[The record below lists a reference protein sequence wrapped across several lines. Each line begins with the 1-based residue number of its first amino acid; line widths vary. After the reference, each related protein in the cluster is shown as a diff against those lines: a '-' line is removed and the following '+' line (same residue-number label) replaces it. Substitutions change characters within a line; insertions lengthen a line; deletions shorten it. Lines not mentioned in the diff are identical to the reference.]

1 MFVIIAHLRDFVKEK
16 GKDMRLSQKIKEARL
31 SKGWTQDDLAKFSGV
46 SLGSIKRYETD
57 NGNITYS
64 NLEKITSALGIE
76 ASNFTP
82 TKGQKSVSQ
91 SVSQYKKKMSPN
103 SGNLSPNLSPSAS
116 NLKKSDKSYENEEEN
131 EIVAIPYFED
141 TYASAGD
148 GVINYDEAPTTL
160 DFNEI
165 FLRGFLGIKGDLSC
179 IHIINARGDSMQPT
193 IDNGELLFVRAADGD
208 GVTSGNVYVINYCGD
223 VFVKRLE
230 KNPITRAITLFSD
243 NEKYEPIVI
252 DGENLENCNIVGRVV
267 AHIRKGSI

>member
-1 MFVIIAHLRDFVKEK
+1 MDLA
-16 GKDMRLSQKIKEARL
+16 QKIKLLRSE
-31 SKGWTQDDLAKFSGV
+31 KGWTQEELAKKSGV
-46 SLGSIKRYETD
+46 SIQSIKRYET
-57 NGNITYS
+57 GIGENITTS
-64 NLEKITSALGIE
+64 NLEKIAKVFDVKKSYFLNDDEGSLVVRK
-76 ASNFTP
+76 SN
-82 TKGQKSVSQ
+82 
-91 SVSQYKKKMSPN
+91 
-103 SGNLSPNLSPSAS
+103 GNLVRKSFVSHENLSPSAS

-131 EIVAIPYFED
+131 EIIAIPYFED

-148 GVINYDEAPTTL
+148 GMMNYDEAPTTL
-160 DFNEI
+160 DFNEF
-165 FLRGFLGIKGDLSC
+165 FLRGFLGIRGDLGR